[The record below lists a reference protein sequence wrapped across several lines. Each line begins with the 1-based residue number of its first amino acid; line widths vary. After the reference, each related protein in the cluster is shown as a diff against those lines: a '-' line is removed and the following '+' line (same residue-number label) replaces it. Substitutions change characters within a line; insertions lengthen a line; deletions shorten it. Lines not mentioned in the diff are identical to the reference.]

1 LSDVKHTD
9 GLTFPRLAALKHL
22 GGFILGAGLVWTGA
36 AAALAESKK
45 TLEVA
50 YAGSMGSLMEGPIKD
65 AVAERFGI
73 ELHGR
78 AQGSNALARLIEGET
93 LRPDVF
99 ISVTPSPMQIVLQA
113 GKAITAEP
121 IAKTEMVI
129 AYSPVGQFESR
140 FAEAQKPGSMA
151 WWQILEQPGIRFGR
165 TDPSTDPQGR
175 NIIFTLRLA
184 AQYYS
189 QPDLVTRVLGDVIN
203 QNQIFPEPTV
213 LARLQAG
220 ELDASSAYRVQPA
233 PLKLP
238 YIRLPEAI
246 NLGSDSLAAE
256 YAKVSMTL
264 EGKVFHPEPLV
275 YYAAVLKDANNPAA
289 AENFVDWLGKDEAQ
303 EIFRRYDYDSAA
315 GAKPLRA

>member
-1 LSDVKHTD
+1 MKQTER
-9 GLTFPRLAALKHL
+9 LTLPRRAALKRL
-22 GGFILGAGLVWTGA
+22 GGFILGAGVAWTGA
-36 AAALAESKK
+36 AAALAEDKK
-45 TLEVA
+45 ILEVA

-65 AVAERFGI
+65 VTAKRFGI

-78 AQGSNALARLIEGET
+78 AQGSTALARLIEGGT

-99 ISVTPSPMQIVLQA
+99 ISVTPSPMQIVLKA
-113 GKAITAEP
+113 GKALAAEP

-129 AYSPVGQFESR
+129 AYSPLGQFESK
-140 FAEAQKPGSMA
+140 FAEAQKPGSMP

-175 NIIFTLRLA
+175 NIVFTLKLA

-189 QPDLVTRVLGDVIN
+189 QPELVTRILGDVIN
-203 QNQIFPEPTV
+203 QNQVFPEPTV

-220 ELDASSAYRVQPA
+220 ELDASSAYKVQPA

-238 YIRLPEAI
+238 YVRLPEAI
-246 NLGSDSLAAE
+246 NLGSDRLAAD
-256 YAKVSMTL
+256 YAKVSATL
-264 EGKVFHPEPLV
+264 EGKTYHPEPLV
-275 YYAAVLKDANNPAA
+275 YYAAVLKDASNPDA

-303 EIFRRYDYDSAA
+303 QIFRQYDYDPAA